1 MSGAGH
7 SHDFAQVAADEAA
20 WIARR
25 RRAGGLPADTA
36 AFGLALSGGGI
47 RSAVFNLGL
56 LQALHGAGLLRQ
68 VDYLSSVSGGGY
80 VAGCLSWLRHT
91 VPGWRGCPFQAPLA
105 DGSGTVLDWLRL
117 NGKFLIAAPGFSM
130 WTLVAA
136 ILASTLLNLLVLAPL
151 LIGLLWLL
159 GLPWW
164 PAQWPQWLVLPGMD
178 APHGHDGY
186 WLALRGGLWLLA
198 AFPLLAVL
206 AALLIGT
213 AKARSDRLMHA
224 IRLLLG
230 QVLALSCGLL
240 ALGTLPL
247 ASRLGDAL
255 VAGVDNG
262 TLRLL
267 GGHLDWGLAM
277 VAGLAVLLAGRGR
290 ARRGRQGLAMA
301 GLALLLYGLVLLGY
315 HLAVHDDVVAT
326 PAFAAALVLSVL
338 LAFTCDLNRVS
349 MFAYY
354 RARLLGSFLPAV
366 AGGGD
371 APAISLR
378 MDALAPDAGA
388 PLHLVNTTLNTFS
401 SPDARRRARGG
412 ASFFVSPLWL
422 GSDATGFRRS
432 ADYAGD
438 AVTLASALTISA
450 AAIDPDTHVTRN
462 RALSAL
468 MALLNVRLGFW
479 ALNPLRGRGDWLP
492 RPRWWLFIAR
502 EMLGTGLS
510 ERHRHVHLAD
520 GGHFDNLGL
529 YELVRRR
536 VPHIVVSDAGA
547 DPDLDFGD
555 LGRAIERVRVDF
567 GAEIDLA
574 VDSLAREREAG
585 LATRPWRLGTIRYA
599 DGSAGRILYL
609 RPMMAAGLSAD
620 IYAWWRGHPSF
631 PDESTANQFFG
642 EAQFEA
648 YRALG
653 FDLAGRLLAGAP
665 TQDVVAWFDHLAGLE
680 RAA

>member
-1 MSGAGH
+1 MSGDGH
-7 SHDFAQVAADEAA
+7 CHDFAQVAADEAA

-25 RRAGGLPADTA
+25 RQASGLPADTA
-36 AFGLALSGGGI
+36 AVGLALSGGGI

-56 LQALHGAGLLRQ
+56 LQALHSAGLLRQ

-164 PAQWPQWLVLPGMD
+164 PAQWPHWLALPGMA
-178 APHGHDGY
+178 APQDHDGY

-198 AFPLLAVL
+198 AFPALAVL

-230 QVLALSCGLL
+230 QVLALACGLL

-255 VAGVDNG
+255 VAGMDDG
-262 TLRLL
+262 LLRLV
-267 GGHLDWGLAM
+267 GGHLDWGLAI
-277 VAGLAVLLAGRGR
+277 VAGLTVLLAGRGR
-290 ARRGRQGLAMA
+290 ARRGRQGLAIA
-301 GLALLLYGLVLLGY
+301 GLALLLYGVVLLGY
-315 HLAVHDDVVAT
+315 HLAVQDDVVAT
-326 PAFAAALVLSVL
+326 PAFATALALSVL

-354 RARLLGSFLPAV
+354 RARLVGSFLPTV
-366 AGGGD
+366 AGGG
-371 APAISLR
+371 AQRSISLR
-378 MDALAPDAGA
+378 MDRLDPDSGA
-388 PLHLVNTTLNTFS
+388 PLPLVNTTLNTFS

-438 AVTLASALTISA
+438 AATLASALTISA

-479 ALNPLRGRGDWLP
+479 ALNPLRHRSDWLP

-502 EMLGTGLS
+502 EMLGIGLS

-536 VPHIVVSDAGA
+536 VPNIVVSDAGA

-567 GAEIDLA
+567 GAEIELA

-620 IYAWWRGHPSF
+620 IYTWWRGHPSF

-653 FDLAGRLLAGAP
+653 FELAGRLLAGAP
-665 TQDVVAWFDHLAGLE
+665 TQDIVAWFDHLAGLE
-680 RAA
+680 RAG